1 MTGRRGF
8 SCTAPY
14 QPFAGITDPAGITCK
29 KEDLLQHLP
38 RVYCR
43 HNPEYRAW
51 FQLGVC
57 LFLFRMPEK
66 KISPASQDPA
76 AWALPFPA
84 IYPVNP
90 VTPARLIGRRW
101 QIFDRA
107 AG

>member
-14 QPFAGITDPAGITCK
+14 QPFAGITDPAGITRK

-51 FQLGVC
+51 FQLGLC

-66 KISPASQDPA
+66 RYLPHPKILQPGHFLSLQ
-76 AWALPFPA
+76 F
-84 IYPVNP
+84 
-90 VTPARLIGRRW
+90 TRLTR
-101 QIFDRA
+101 
-107 AG
+107 